1 MTDAA
6 GGIRVEGLRYRA
18 GATQVVDGLDL
29 AIAAGC
35 TTALVG
41 ASGCGKSTLLRL
53 LAGLR
58 APDAGAI
65 RGVPERRAF
74 VFQDH
79 ALLPWLTLA
88 ENVTLPARYRA
99 GCDTDP
105 APILAR
111 LGLMEHADKLPN
123 ALSGGQRMRASIARA
138 LSARPEVVFLDE
150 AFSALD
156 GITRLA
162 VQRDFQRVARA
173 EGWTVVM
180 VTHDLAEARMLADRV
195 LVLRGP
201 PVRVSL
207 DLAGPGLL
215 DADVLAALGAG

>member
-1 MTDAA
+1 MS
-6 GGIRVEGLRYRA
+6 GGAIRVEGLRYEA
-18 GATQVVDGLDL
+18 GGTRIVDGLDL
-29 AIAAGC
+29 SIAAGC

-58 APDAGAI
+58 APQAGSI
-65 RGVPERRAF
+65 HGVPDRRAF

-88 ENVTLPARYRA
+88 QNVLLPGRYRA
-99 GCDTDP
+99 GCEADP
-105 APILAR
+105 GPILAR
-111 LGLMEHADKLPN
+111 LGLDEHAHKLPA

-138 LSARPEVVFLDE
+138 LAARPQVVFLDE

-162 VQRDFQRVARA
+162 VQRDFQRVAKA

-195 LVLRGP
+195 LVMRGP
-201 PVRVSL
+201 PARVVL
-207 DLAGPGLL
+207 DLAGTELVEG
-215 DADVLAALGAG
+215 DVLAALGAG